1 MNTNN
6 IFERIREQLSEMAG
20 STQEHQRLLEL
31 LKQME
36 GKQVNLLVTG
46 PNGSGKSSTIN
57 SLFNM
62 RVAEVGV
69 GVDPQ
74 TKDIDCYKL
83 ENLVIWDTPGFGDSE
98 SADREYARQIISKLE
113 ETDNDGN
120 LLIDVVLVVLDASS
134 KDMGT
139 AYRLIGET
147 ILPHLD
153 SDAGQRILVA
163 VNQADVAMKG
173 NHWDYEKNLPDET
186 LQKFLEEKVSSI
198 QRRILESTGLQTD
211 PIYYCAGYTD
221 ENGEQRRAYNLNKLL
236 LQILRALKSEKVLVL
251 ADNINEDES
260 MWTDDDGK
268 ENYSESIARSFGCI
282 IKDCIDDG
290 FETGG
295 VIGGMIAGIPGAIVG
310 MLVGA
315 IGVRICG
322 LFKGLLD
329 R

>member
-1 MNTNN
+1 MNLPT
-6 IFERIREQLSEMAG
+6 ESMHGRSSA
-20 STQEHQRLLEL
+20 SWK
-31 LKQME
+31 KQ
-36 GKQVNLLVTG
+36 T
-46 PNGSGKSSTIN
+46 
-57 SLFNM
+57 
-62 RVAEVGV
+62 
-69 GVDPQ
+69 
-74 TKDIDCYKL
+74 
-83 ENLVIWDTPGFGDSE
+83 
-98 SADREYARQIISKLE
+98 
-113 ETDNDGN
+113 NDGN

-153 SDAGQRILVA
+153 SDAGKRILVA

-198 QRRILESTGLQTD
+198 QRRILESIGLQTD

-236 LQILRALKSEKVLVL
+236 LQILRAVKGEKVLVL

-268 ENYSESIARSFGCI
+268 ENYSESIARSFGDI
-282 IKDCIDDG
+282 FKDCIDDG

-295 VIGGMIAGIPGAIVG
+295 VIGGMIAGIRGAIVG

>member
-1 MNTNN
+1 
-6 IFERIREQLSEMAG
+6 
-20 STQEHQRLLEL
+20 
-31 LKQME
+31 
-36 GKQVNLLVTG
+36 
-46 PNGSGKSSTIN
+46 
-57 SLFNM
+57 
-62 RVAEVGV
+62 
-69 GVDPQ
+69 
-74 TKDIDCYKL
+74 
-83 ENLVIWDTPGFGDSE
+83 
-98 SADREYARQIISKLE
+98 
-113 ETDNDGN
+113 
-120 LLIDVVLVVLDASS
+120 
-134 KDMGT
+134 MGT

-163 VNQADVAMKG
+163 VNQIDVAMKG

-211 PIYYCAGYTD
+211 PIYYCAEYTD

-236 LQILRALKSEKVLVL
+236 LQILRALKSEKVFVL

-268 ENYSESIARSFGCI
+268 ENYSESIVRSFGCI

>member
-1 MNTNN
+1 
-6 IFERIREQLSEMAG
+6 
-20 STQEHQRLLEL
+20 
-31 LKQME
+31 
-36 GKQVNLLVTG
+36 
-46 PNGSGKSSTIN
+46 
-57 SLFNM
+57 
-62 RVAEVGV
+62 
-69 GVDPQ
+69 
-74 TKDIDCYKL
+74 
-83 ENLVIWDTPGFGDSE
+83 
-98 SADREYARQIISKLE
+98 
-113 ETDNDGN
+113 
-120 LLIDVVLVVLDASS
+120 
-134 KDMGT
+134 MGT

-198 QRRILESTGLQTD
+198 QRRILESNGLQTD

-221 ENGEQRRAYNLNKLL
+221 ESGEQRRAYNLNKLL

-295 VIGGMIAGIPGAIVG
+295 VIGGMIAGIPGAVVATAGCILPSCIIVTILARLYLKYRNLDLLQG
-310 MLVGA
+310 VLKSLRPAVVAMIASAGILILKNAFWGSAESISLTGTEWSMVVIFGICVLLLRKTKLNPIWVMVLAGVMKVGISA
-315 IGVRICG
+315 MTNV
-322 LFKGLLD
+322 L
-329 R
+329 

>member
-1 MNTNN
+1 
-6 IFERIREQLSEMAG
+6 
-20 STQEHQRLLEL
+20 
-31 LKQME
+31 
-36 GKQVNLLVTG
+36 
-46 PNGSGKSSTIN
+46 
-57 SLFNM
+57 
-62 RVAEVGV
+62 
-69 GVDPQ
+69 
-74 TKDIDCYKL
+74 
-83 ENLVIWDTPGFGDSE
+83 
-98 SADREYARQIISKLE
+98 
-113 ETDNDGN
+113 
-120 LLIDVVLVVLDASS
+120 
-134 KDMGT
+134 MGT

-147 ILPHLD
+147 ILLHLD

-173 NHWDYEKNLPDET
+173 NHWDYEK
-186 LQKFLEEKVSSI
+186 KFLEEKVSSI
-198 QRRILESTGLQTD
+198 QRRILESNGLQTD

-221 ENGEQRRAYNLNKLL
+221 ESGEQRRAYNLNKLL

-268 ENYSESIARSFGCI
+268 ENYSEFIARSFDCI
-282 IKDCIDDG
+282 FKDCIDDG